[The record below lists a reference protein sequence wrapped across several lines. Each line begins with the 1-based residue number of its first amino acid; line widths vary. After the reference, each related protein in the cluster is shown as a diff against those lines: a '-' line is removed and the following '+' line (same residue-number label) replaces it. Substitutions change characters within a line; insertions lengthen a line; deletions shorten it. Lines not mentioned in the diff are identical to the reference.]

1 VPDTEI
7 QFESVNS
14 TNVVDWFWLFDSIQN
29 LGASNQPNPLFEF
42 PIDQG
47 GNYPV
52 TLVVTDE
59 NGCSSQITRTI
70 EILDLFSLYIPTAF
84 SPNNDGT
91 NDAFF
96 AVGTDIDPARFS
108 MQVINRWGNLV
119 FETTD
124 VNEVWYG
131 KSNDA
136 SEHFAQDGVYFYRVV
151 VYSLSNPAERKE
163 IKGSVSLMR

>member
-1 VPDTEI
+1 MLLTGFGCLIVSRTWELPTSPI
-7 QFESVNS
+7 LYLS
-14 TNVVDWFWLFDSIQN
+14 
-29 LGASNQPNPLFEF
+29 F

-136 SEHFAQDGVYFYRVV
+136 SEHFAQGRCVLLPCRRIQLEQ
-151 VYSLSNPAERKE
+151 SC
-163 IKGSVSLMR
+163 